1 MREAI
6 VYLDS
11 SAIIKRYINEP
22 GSNTVRSIYRKAYTG
37 DLKIAYSVWNIGEV
51 LGAFDRARRLGR
63 ITSDEYRL
71 VKGRFLSEAKRMV
84 KLGIAIIQPIRL
96 SILKIS
102 WKLVEKHHIYVADAL
117 QIASAKNVG
126 AGKFLTGD
134 EKLHETA
141 LAEGLASIC
150 LA

>member
-6 VYLDS
+6 VNLYS
-11 SAIIKRYINEP
+11 IAIIKRYIDEP
-22 GSNTVRSIYRKAYTG
+22 GTSIVRSIYRKAYTG

-63 ITSDEYRL
+63 ITDDEYKL
-71 VKGRFLSEAKRMV
+71 VKGRFLSETRRMV

-96 SILKIS
+96 SILKNS
-102 WKLVEKHHIYVADAL
+102 WKLVEKYHIYVADAL

-126 AGKFLTGD
+126 ASKFLTGD
-134 EKLHETA
+134 EELHEIA
-141 LAEGLASIC
+141 LTEGLTSVH